1 MTDYG
6 PGETAFREICSEC
19 RKEFVRV
26 KTGVGKRA
34 IVAMRCACNPAPDKV
49 SATIAVKRSV
59 KNTSAKGGGE
69 ELRLCKMLRELGFD
83 AYKTAGSGASAS
95 RVNESA
101 WDTDIICRAIEA
113 DGEVF
118 RAKIESKFYT
128 KIPGLKSLVTMLSR
142 SDWLWVRENN
152 QKGYL
157 LIPEDHAKVIL
168 SYARQGMMK

>member
-1 MTDYG
+1 MQ
-6 PGETAFREICSEC
+6 PGDT
-19 RKEFVRV
+19 EFPPVCGQCGAPIVRV
-26 KTGVGKRA
+26 RQGQGKRQ
-34 IVAMRCACNPAPDKV
+34 VVTDTCECVQAPEKA
-49 SATIAVKRSV
+49 SATIAVKRAV

-69 ELRLCKMLRELGFD
+69 ELRFCKMLRELGFD

-101 WDTDIICRAIEA
+101 WDTDVICRAIEA

-118 RAKIESKFYT
+118 RAKVESKFYT

-168 SYARQGMMK
+168 AYARQGMAK